1 MSITLN
7 EKGAV
12 EQRVNLIKRG
22 KGFIQH
28 VMLNTVLIKKAENYA
43 LVTDRF
49 LTNHLPAIMQDSRTI
64 MTIYPRRDLN
74 NAHVGFNPVPAQQ
87 YLENISEFTPD
98 PCYSIARFCEA
109 LATFARDFNFAV
121 NMQGANYSNLDET
134 NYAYNDFWITRH
146 DILLRR
152 DQFPHLH
159 YPIDRGNYVE
169 PYEVDQ
175 HFAIGFDSDGSI
187 QMSFSSQFL
196 SNFFI
201 ALDPVFAK
209 QVGFPTDLCGL

>member
-64 MTIYPRRDLN
+64 MTIYPRRDIN
-74 NAHVGFNPVPAQQ
+74 NAR
-87 YLENISEFTPD
+87 
-98 PCYSIARFCEA
+98 RF
-109 LATFARDFNFAV
+109 
-121 NMQGANYSNLDET
+121 
-134 NYAYNDFWITRH
+134 
-146 DILLRR
+146 
-152 DQFPHLH
+152 
-159 YPIDRGNYVE
+159 
-169 PYEVDQ
+169 
-175 HFAIGFDSDGSI
+175 
-187 QMSFSSQFL
+187 
-196 SNFFI
+196 
-201 ALDPVFAK
+201 
-209 QVGFPTDLCGL
+209 